1 MLLTSPWPG
10 LGLHWDNGWVLP
22 PGAYTRHA
30 RAAAAGAPHAGR
42 LTPASRPPA
51 RLPHVLLASWHWP
64 DSELLCLAQ
73 MLSHVV
79 AAQKGQPQL
88 LFHSIMYTIQINKQ

>member
-30 RAAAAGAPHAGR
+30 RAAAADAPHAGR

-51 RLPHVLLASWHWP
+51 TCSASLLALARLGAP
-64 DSELLCLAQ
+64 VFGTDAEPCGGCSERPTPA
-73 MLSHVV
+73 SVS
-79 AAQKGQPQL
+79 
-88 LFHSIMYTIQINKQ
+88 FHYVYNTD